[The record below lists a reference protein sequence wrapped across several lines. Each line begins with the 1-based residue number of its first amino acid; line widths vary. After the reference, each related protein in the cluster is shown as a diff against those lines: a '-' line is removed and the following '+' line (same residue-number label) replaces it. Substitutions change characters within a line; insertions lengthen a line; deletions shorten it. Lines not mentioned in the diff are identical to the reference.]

1 MAFVDELPTRRI
13 DVPDEDGQWF
23 EVRLLSW
30 KELQACRREAQRKY
44 MQNMNEV
51 GPQFIKMMAELEK
64 EAPQAVESARAAN
77 EADDTSEYDPE
88 ELVRRSV
95 CGWSYPRHFQPALL
109 DKLTEA
115 TFTWLYGEI
124 VKLYRGD
131 DAQRKDVSATS
142 STT

>member
-13 DVPDEDGQWF
+13 EVPDEDGQWF

-30 KELQACRREAQRKY
+30 KDLQACRREAQRKFAA
-44 MQNMNEV
+44 NLREV
-51 GPQFIKMMAELEK
+51 DPAYIKMLKELEDAGSK
-64 EAPQAVESARAAN
+64 AVDDARAAN
-77 EADDTSEYDPE
+77 EEDAASEYDPE

-95 CGWSYPRHFQPALL
+95 CGWSYQRHFQPSLL
-109 DKLTEA
+109 EKLTEA

-131 DAQRKDVSATS
+131 DAQRKDVSASS